1 MEPALSKGFILIKK
15 SGKEPGDMQYAYSF
29 AHDQIQKAA
38 AALTPESQR
47 AALHVHIGRILKNEL
62 SDDQLDDAIFDIIDH
77 LNHGIDPHSHVLEG
91 VDKEELIHLNLV
103 AGKKAKANAA
113 WAPGFDY
120 LRIAMTLLGQNS
132 WGNAYKLTLDIHD
145 EIAEAAYLCGRY
157 RDLSKFADAVF
168 QNAITHIDKERAYIS
183 MIRAFTAA
191 GNLNDAVKIGIQAL
205 AEYGVNFPQ
214 NPKKI
219 HVILEIIKTKIALS
233 GKTTAD
239 LLNLPELV
247 DPEKQALCRLL
258 SYTFLAMF
266 ISSSMLVPILIAR
279 QLQLIVKHGHS
290 STSAFFFLSWGLVP
304 FMNNDSANGYK
315 FGKLALKFIDRYDN
329 KEFGI
334 PTLIAFNGHVR
345 HWRESIHQT
354 FLDKENLLKAGLNN
368 GVFEWIPILLSLA
381 LLNHLVASKTLFDLI
396 KETQKGIDICRQINQ
411 SMGERWLTLVIQFAH
426 NFSSLTQEPFYLKGD
441 YFDEA
446 IDVPIYHKIKDYSG
460 YTVFLITKAWS
471 CYLCEKYELAIDCIK
486 KINPFIRAQGGFPS
500 LTYIYFYGSLSLL
513 AVYPD
518 KPWHEQIKIKL
529 RVFLNQK
536 WLKKRADLAPEN
548 FLNKYHLVEAE
559 HYRVKGEDAK
569 AAEYYDKAIEGAK
582 TNRFIHEEAMANE
595 VAAKFYAGK
604 KDMAKA
610 RGHMGRAK
618 HCYAQWGAMA
628 KVKHLEDTFP
638 ELLPEDIP
646 AERKTTSGTTTT
658 QPIKESQLDLTSVIK
673 ASQVISGEIEIK
685 KLLTRVMDIIIEN
698 AGAQKGCLILKSED
712 DRFCIEAQG
721 HIDGK
726 DSLMPESIPVTNSN
740 LVPESIIQYVAR
752 TKESLVIADA
762 TDHHEFAT
770 DVYILENRPKSIL
783 CAPLIHRNKTSG
795 IVYLENNLTTG
806 AFTTERVEILSLL
819 CSQAAIS
826 LENADM
832 YQQQQAYAQTL
843 EEKVAERTAELNQ
856 SLDTI
861 KKTRDQ
867 LVQSEK
873 MAALGSLVAGVAH
886 EVNTPIGV
894 AVSAASHL
902 EDMTSA
908 FVSKMESNQV
918 KRSDLNQYTKT
929 AATASTLILK
939 NLSTAVK
946 IVQGFK
952 QVAVD
957 QTSGERREFRLKAYI
972 EDVLLSLQP
981 KLKKTKHTIRVDCPD
996 DLLLNSF
1003 PGAFSQI
1010 ISNLIMN
1017 SLLHGFEG
1025 IETGEIVF
1033 EVRQENTNILF
1044 IYRDNG
1050 RGMTDQTLARI
1061 FDPFFT

>member
-1 MEPALSKGFILIKK
+1 
-15 SGKEPGDMQYAYSF
+15 
-29 AHDQIQKAA
+29 
-38 AALTPESQR
+38 
-47 AALHVHIGRILKNEL
+47 
-62 SDDQLDDAIFDIIDH
+62 
-77 LNHGIDPHSHVLEG
+77 
-91 VDKEELIHLNLV
+91 
-103 AGKKAKANAA
+103 
-113 WAPGFDY
+113 
-120 LRIAMTLLGQNS
+120 
-132 WGNAYKLTLDIHD
+132 
-145 EIAEAAYLCGRY
+145 
-157 RDLSKFADAVF
+157 
-168 QNAITHIDKERAYIS
+168 
-183 MIRAFTAA
+183 
-191 GNLNDAVKIGIQAL
+191 
-205 AEYGVNFPQ
+205 
-214 NPKKI
+214 
-219 HVILEIIKTKIALS
+219 
-233 GKTTAD
+233 
-239 LLNLPELV
+239 
-247 DPEKQALCRLL
+247 
-258 SYTFLAMF
+258 
-266 ISSSMLVPILIAR
+266 
-279 QLQLIVKHGHS
+279 
-290 STSAFFFLSWGLVP
+290 
-304 FMNNDSANGYK
+304 
-315 FGKLALKFIDRYDN
+315 
-329 KEFGI
+329 
-334 PTLIAFNGHVR
+334 
-345 HWRESIHQT
+345 
-354 FLDKENLLKAGLNN
+354 
-368 GVFEWIPILLSLA
+368 
-381 LLNHLVASKTLFDLI
+381 
-396 KETQKGIDICRQINQ
+396 
-411 SMGERWLTLVIQFAH
+411 
-426 NFSSLTQEPFYLKGD
+426 
-441 YFDEA
+441 
-446 IDVPIYHKIKDYSG
+446 
-460 YTVFLITKAWS
+460 
-471 CYLCEKYELAIDCIK
+471 
-486 KINPFIRAQGGFPS
+486 
-500 LTYIYFYGSLSLL
+500 
-513 AVYPD
+513 
-518 KPWHEQIKIKL
+518 
-529 RVFLNQK
+529 
-536 WLKKRADLAPEN
+536 
-548 FLNKYHLVEAE
+548 
-559 HYRVKGEDAK
+559 
-569 AAEYYDKAIEGAK
+569 
-582 TNRFIHEEAMANE
+582 
-595 VAAKFYAGK
+595 
-604 KDMAKA
+604 
-610 RGHMGRAK
+610 
-618 HCYAQWGAMA
+618 MA

-646 AERKTTSGTTTT
+646 AERKATSGITTT

-685 KLLTRVMDIIIEN
+685 KLLSRVMDIIIEN
-698 AGAQKGCLILKSED
+698 AGAQKGCLILKSAD

-726 DSLMPESIPVTNSN
+726 DSLLPESIPVTNSN

-752 TKESLVIADA
+752 TRESLVIADA

-770 DVYILENRPKSIL
+770 DAYILENRPKSIL

-826 LENADM
+826 LENAGM

-908 FVSKMESNQV
+908 FVNQMESNQV

-929 AATASTLILK
+929 AATASNLILK

-1010 ISNLIMN
+1010 ISNLVMN

-1025 IETGEIVF
+1025 IETGEIIF
-1033 EVRQENTNILF
+1033 EVRQENTDILF
-1044 IYRDNG
+1044 IYKDNG
-1050 RGMTDQTLARI
+1050 KGVTDQTLGRI
-1061 FDPFFT
+1061 FDPFFTTKRSQGGSGLGMHIVHNLATRTLGGTITCESQPDCGIILTIQIPMTEKE